1 MTEINM
7 PKAPGFFISKW
18 REEGPVDI
26 AALTEWRDEMNWSK
40 WLPLAE
46 AALFL
51 DAAEL
56 LAVITPELSP
66 AEEATLNLVRRRML
80 GDHRLEGAIN
90 EALEIARAKQTRDL
104 ALEGRLRMERGLT
117 RYEMGDSEGASED
130 LTWAETRLSSVAKG
144 SRDHDL
150 SLINKAAFHMAAGE
164 PLMALTTYA
173 EIPRDGSHAH
183 ETIAI
188 SRLGASRI
196 RAGLGHMFDAA
207 RHAWNAHTH
216 AILAHQTNMAVEAGA
231 LFLDFSSDCIDE
243 NAERMNV
250 QVQEAKPRSAEDE
263 EPVLMVHPEDIN
275 GVFDWCCSQ
284 LPEST
289 SGEDR
294 PDLRAMLTLSQR
306 LGRME
311 TFESLLN
318 NPDDIEDSMLAAV
331 AQTCVEDEEL
341 KAAWG
346 VRLATLTML

>member
-1 MTEINM
+1 
-7 PKAPGFFISKW
+7 
-18 REEGPVDI
+18 
-26 AALTEWRDEMNWSK
+26 
-40 WLPLAE
+40 
-46 AALFL
+46 
-51 DAAEL
+51 
-56 LAVITPELSP
+56 
-66 AEEATLNLVRRRML
+66 
-80 GDHRLEGAIN
+80 
-90 EALEIARAKQTRDL
+90 
-104 ALEGRLRMERGLT
+104 
-117 RYEMGDSEGASED
+117 
-130 LTWAETRLSSVAKG
+130 
-144 SRDHDL
+144 
-150 SLINKAAFHMAAGE
+150 LINKAAFHMAAGE

-173 EIPRDGSHAH
+173 EIPRDGGHAH

-243 NAERMNV
+243 HAERMNV

-311 TFESLLN
+311 TFQSLLN
-318 NPDDIEDSMLAAV
+318 NPDEIEDSMLAAV